1 MPLAISACDLQ
12 KYRRPW
18 PVANDGCRRLQ
29 TVADDRFRTT
39 LAQRPTM
46 GTTSPLKVPSG
57 VYVMTRS
64 DAVSPS
70 TQVELSDI
78 PPAFAPTRT
87 HPIRVRSRP
96 MPAGVRIARHT
107 HAWAQVAYASRG
119 VLRVGTL
126 GTTWMVPPSRAI
138 WVPPHVTHEVIIVE
152 EAFLRTLYIDE
163 NAVPPGLD
171 ACRVVEVSNLLREV
185 IAALDM
191 PGLSATREQV
201 LGALALDELTRSE
214 PLPLSVPMPNEKR
227 LRALCE
233 AVIADPANSD
243 SLEQWAASVG
253 ASTRTIARLFR
264 QELGVSFSQWRQQ
277 ALLAR
282 AIPLLSQGRPLAH
295 VAQEL
300 GYQSQSAFSAMFR
313 RAFGKSPRAFIERS
327 SERYQ
332 GEEEAD
338 TGGQASRDATQLADM
353 PAFDS

>member
-1 MPLAISACDLQ
+1 MGANKPF
-12 KYRRPW
+12 RVP
-18 PVANDGCRRLQ
+18 PGVA
-29 TVADDRFRTT
+29 
-39 LAQRPTM
+39 
-46 GTTSPLKVPSG
+46 
-57 VYVMTRS
+57 VMNAS
-64 DAVSPS
+64 DALPLS
-70 TQVELSDI
+70 TQVEFSDI
-78 PPAFAPTRT
+78 PPEFAPTRT

-96 MPAGVRIARHT
+96 MAAGVHIARHT

-119 VLRVGTL
+119 VLRVGTQ

-138 WVPPHVTHEVIIVE
+138 WMPPHVTHEVVIVE

-163 NAVPPGLD
+163 HAAPPGLD

-185 IAALDM
+185 I
-191 PGLSATREQV
+191 GLSATREQV

-233 AVIADPANSD
+233 AVIANPANTD

-313 RAFGKSPRAFIERS
+313 RAFGRSPRAFMERGAERVE
-327 SERYQ
+327 SER
-332 GEEEAD
+332 GAEASED
-338 TGGQASRDATQLADM
+338 DLPDGAQVADA
-353 PAFDS
+353 PEFDR

>member
-1 MPLAISACDLQ
+1 MNSPAA
-12 KYRRPW
+12 P
-18 PVANDGCRRLQ
+18 
-29 TVADDRFRTT
+29 T
-39 LAQRPTM
+39 L
-46 GTTSPLKVPSG
+46 S
-57 VYVMTRS
+57 TRV
-64 DAVSPS
+64 DFN
-70 TQVELSDI
+70 DI
-78 PPAFAPTRT
+78 PPEFAPTPT

-119 VLRVGTL
+119 VLRIATL

-138 WVPPHVTHEVIIVE
+138 WVPPHVTHEVVIVE
-152 EAFLRTLYIDE
+152 DAYLRTLYIDE

-171 ACRVVEVSNLLREV
+171 ECRVVEVSNLLREV
-185 IAALDM
+185 IAALSA
-191 PGLSATREQV
+191 PGLSNAREQL

-233 AVIADPANSD
+233 AVIADPSNSD

-277 ALLAR
+277 AILAR
-282 AIPLLSQGRPLAH
+282 AIPLLNQGRPLAH

-313 RAFGKSPRAFIERS
+313 RAFGKSPRAFMEHGA
-327 SERYQ
+327 EPLDGG
-332 GEEEAD
+332 GETD
-338 TGGQASRDATQLADM
+338 VDL
-353 PAFDS
+353 PAGAGLS